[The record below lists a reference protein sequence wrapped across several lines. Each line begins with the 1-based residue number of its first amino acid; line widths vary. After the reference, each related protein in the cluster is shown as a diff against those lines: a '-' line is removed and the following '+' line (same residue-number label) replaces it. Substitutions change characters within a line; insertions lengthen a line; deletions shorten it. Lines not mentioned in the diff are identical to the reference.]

1 MADKLTNGKTVSIR
15 FSAPGTAQ
23 LELMAS
29 SMGLEVSDYI
39 RHLVASDVQVKKRQF
54 EKLVPLFGR
63 NSGYATESAHDD
75 AMQPLTAS
83 QFGEL
88 GDD

>member
-1 MADKLTNGKTVSIR
+1 MADKLCNGKTVSIR

-23 LELMAS
+23 LEALALS
-29 SMGLEVSDYI
+29 KGLEVSDYI
-39 RHLVASDVQVKKRQF
+39 RHLVASDAAVERKRF
-54 EKLVPLFGR
+54 EALHSVFG
-63 NSGYATESAHDD
+63 NASFGATNAPHDA

-88 GDD
+88 A

>member
-23 LELMAS
+23 LEAMAN

-39 RHLVASDVQVKKRQF
+39 RHLVASDAKVKQRQF
-54 EKLVPLFGR
+54 LALNSIFGA
-63 NSGYATESAHDD
+63 NAGNQVTGSSCDV
-75 AMQPLTAS
+75 MQPLTAS
-83 QFGEL
+83 QFGGL
-88 GDD
+88 CDD

>member
-1 MADKLTNGKTVSIR
+1 
-15 FSAPGTAQ
+15 
-23 LELMAS
+23 
-29 SMGLEVSDYI
+29 MGLEVSDYI
-39 RHLVASDVQVKKRQF
+39 RHLVASDVKVKQRQF
-54 EKLVPLFGR
+54 MALQSIFGG
-63 NSGYATESAHDD
+63 NSGYGGNSPHDD